1 MQATAQVYRYRIPD
15 IRVERKSGGAPEGAL
30 SQVVQESTA
39 HFTVSAFPG
48 AAKIEAEAKMS

>member
-15 IRVERKSGGAPEGAL
+15 IRVERESYGAPEGAFSHL
-30 SQVVQESTA
+30 VQESTA